1 MKKRILWIL
10 TGGTFSC
17 TGTESGLAPCSSDEQ
32 AGQMLSLMPD
42 ISAKYDITPLVLMN
56 IDSSDMTTADHK
68 LIGDTINEYMEKYDG
83 IVITHGTDTMAYT
96 AAVLSVML
104 QNPPIPIVL
113 TGSQRP
119 FFDEDSDAPKNFAD
133 AFEVSDKAVTGGI
146 VVVFGGRIMRGCDCV
161 KVDTVADDAFRSA
174 TGNEGTLTN
183 VTAAFPGNEDL
194 PEDHGGYSYDSS
206 LCRADGKVALLDM
219 HPSFNADIIG
229 LLYDNGIKG
238 FVIRC
243 YGAGGMPE
251 KVRAAIGKVIA
262 KGAKAV
268 AVTQCLH
275 GGTDLGIYA
284 VGTAAERAGIVDG
297 GDMTVEYAAAWMM
310 KIVSDMEN

>member
-17 TGTESGLAPCSSDEQ
+17 VGTDRGLMPRSGDEQ
-32 AGQMLSLMPD
+32 AEKMLSLMPD
-42 ISAKYDITPLVLMN
+42 IIENYDIMPLVLMN
-56 IDSSDMTTADHK
+56 IDSSDMTVKHHKMIADA
-68 LIGDTINEYMEKYDG
+68 IDANIDKYDG
-83 IVITHGTDTMAYT
+83 IVMTHGTDTMAYT
-96 AAVLSVML
+96 AAALSVML
-104 QNPPIPIVL
+104 RNPPIPIVL

-119 FFDEDSDAPKNFAD
+119 FFDENSDAPKNFAD

-194 PEDHGGYSYDSS
+194 PEDHGGYSYDCS
-206 LCRADGKVALLDM
+206 LCNADGKVVLLDM
-219 HPSFNADIIG
+219 HPSFDPDIIAM
-229 LLYDNGIKG
+229 LYDRGIKG

-243 YGAGGMPE
+243 YGAGGIPE
-251 KVRAAIGKVIA
+251 RARAAFGKVIA
-262 KGAKAV
+262 KGAKTI

-275 GGTDLGIYA
+275 GGTNLGIYA
-284 VGTAAERAGIVDG
+284 VGTDAERAGIIDG
-297 GDMTVEYAAAWMM
+297 GDMTAEYAVAVMM
-310 KIVSDMEN
+310 KMISDMQK